1 MALSES
7 RRKKLDMLIRSLT
20 DKKAKVR
27 APELRAD
34 ESKLAAAP
42 APAKEG
48 PVTLAEIAEGR
59 EVTTDRGAYWLIS
72 RTLAQVSPDDLSAQS
87 ELASVLRG
95 ARHRF
100 DELEASAA
108 LCHVA
113 NGGPGDPL
121 FMDIES
127 CGLSGACIFLV
138 GVMSLRGEELVFDQ
152 LLARHYGEEPA
163 ILDAFARR
171 LEQAGTL
178 ITFNGKSFDITCI
191 RDRGVFHG
199 LELPAEPPHL
209 DILHE
214 SRRRWKKTLPNCKLQ
229 TLEYYFCKRR
239 RVSDIP
245 GDQIPD
251 AYHDFVAGA
260 DARRLGAILHH
271 NLLDMLTMAQ
281 LLCLLLTGE
290 EPDVD
295 S

>member
-1 MALSES
+1 
-7 RRKKLDMLIRSLT
+7 MLIRSVT
-20 DKKAKVR
+20 DKKAEVSAPKLR
-27 APELRAD
+27 ADDSRLALAPELP
-34 ESKLAAAP
+34 SG
-42 APAKEG
+42 G
-48 PVTLAEIAEGR
+48 PVPLAEAVPGV
-59 EVTTDRGAYWLIS
+59 EVATDHGPYWLVS
-72 RTLAQVSPDDLSAQS
+72 RTLAEVSPDDVSAQA
-87 ELASVLRG
+87 ELAAVLRG

-100 DELEASAA
+100 DELAASAE

-113 NGGPGDPL
+113 NGAPGDPL

-138 GVMSLRGEELVFDQ
+138 GLMFFRDDQLVFDQ

-163 ILDAFARR
+163 ILDAFGRR

-191 RDRGVFHG
+191 RDRAIFHA
-199 LELPAEPPHL
+199 LDIPPDPPHL

-214 SRRRWKKTLPNCKLQ
+214 ARRRWRKDLPNCKLQ
-229 TLEYYFCKRR
+229 TLEYTFCRR
-239 RVSDIP
+239 RRIGDIP

-251 AYHDFVAGA
+251 AYHDFVAGS

-271 NLLDMLTMAQ
+271 NLLDMLTMGQ

-295 S
+295 L